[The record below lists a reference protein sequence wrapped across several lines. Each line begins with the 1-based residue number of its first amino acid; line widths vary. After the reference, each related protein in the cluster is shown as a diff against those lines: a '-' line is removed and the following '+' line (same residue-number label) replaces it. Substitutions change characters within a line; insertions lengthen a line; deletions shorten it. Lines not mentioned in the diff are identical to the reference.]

1 MKIGITGANG
11 YIGSTLVRKL
21 SSVHEIIPITRAEI
35 DLLDTNSVNKY
46 FTHNTFDVLIHTAIN
61 GGSRLKIETYSDLDN
76 NLKMYYNLLDNRN
89 SFTKFISIG
98 SGAELYSLDTP
109 YGLSKHVIRQSIL
122 EKENFYNIRVFAV
135 FDENE
140 LPTRFIKGNVQRYIN
155 KESMVIH
162 QDKKMDFFHM
172 EDFVKVVEYYI
183 SESSPSKE
191 FNCTYEQ
198 TYLLSEIAEKINT
211 LSTYKVPIEIQ
222 STSYGKPYSGVPNG
236 DIIYYSGLDV
246 GIKKIYEHLLCRT

>member
-1 MKIGITGANG
+1 
-11 YIGSTLVRKL
+11 
-21 SSVHEIIPITRAEI
+21 
-35 DLLDTNSVNKY
+35 
-46 FTHNTFDVLIHTAIN
+46 
-61 GGSRLKIETYSDLDN
+61 
-76 NLKMYYNLLDNRN
+76 
-89 SFTKFISIG
+89 
-98 SGAELYSLDTP
+98 
-109 YGLSKHVIRQSIL
+109 
-122 EKENFYNIRVFAV
+122 
-135 FDENE
+135 
-140 LPTRFIKGNVQRYIN
+140 
-155 KESMVIH
+155 MVIH

-236 DIIYYSGLDV
+236 DIISYSGLDV